1 MSAVNSQWSIDE
13 PYWNLLNASVR
24 PGSEG
29 SRRFDPRGGNLG
41 SVPKNGQIHTE
52 FWAVISGPADI
63 GRGLGD
69 WDFGSLTRVRSRC
82 AGIRRASRAGGLTRV
97 SRHHVV
103 IGTYI
108 NPFKVLGP

>member
-52 FWAVISGPADI
+52 FWAVISGGAEIGVWVADT
-63 GRGLGD
+63 
-69 WDFGSLTRVRSRC
+69 GSIAVRRYK
-82 AGIRRASRAGGLTRV
+82 AGKSGGGAYSSIT
-97 SRHHVV
+97 HE
-103 IGTYI
+103 
-108 NPFKVLGP
+108 